1 VSVSITD
8 DRPRR
13 RRREVV
19 EADDG
24 GGGGDDDEMVAA
36 ILDCDKIW
44 MARMS
49 IIHINAFFR
58 CPDMILIH

>member
-1 VSVSITD
+1 MSITD

-13 RRREVV
+13 KRREVV

-24 GGGGDDDEMVAA
+24 GGDDDDEMVPA
-36 ILDCDKIW
+36 IRDCDNIW

>member
-1 VSVSITD
+1 MSITD

-13 RRREVV
+13 KRREVV

-24 GGGGDDDEMVAA
+24 GGDDDDEMVAA
-36 ILDCDKIW
+36 IRDCDNIW
-44 MARMS
+44 MARIRMS

>member
-1 VSVSITD
+1 MSVSITD

-13 RRREVV
+13 RELVEV
-19 EADDG
+19 DG
-24 GGGGDDDEMVAA
+24 GGGGDDDDEMVAA
-36 ILDCDKIW
+36 IRDCDNIW

>member
-1 VSVSITD
+1 VSITD
-8 DRPRR
+8 DRPR

-24 GGGGDDDEMVAA
+24 GGGGDDDDEMVAA
-36 ILDCDKIW
+36 IRDCDNIW
-44 MARMS
+44 MARIRMS